1 MKSDAAH
8 CQRIEIAPVSEGWIV
23 TEDGRPAGLFD
34 TAETA
39 YQRALAICGE
49 LFERGVAARVYEL
62 SPTA

>member
-1 MKSDAAH
+1 VKPDAAH
-8 CQRIEIAPVSEGWIV
+8 CQRIEIAPVSEGWMV

-62 SPTA
+62 SPTG